1 MAGRIH
7 SRLMNRHLQ
16 VASLFSA
23 LVFGAPAFAAAQIDT
38 GIIEKQKAAL
48 DKQTTDPDQ
57 KREGGTQPRD
67 WDYQLPEGVR
77 TRQVTFYVDGGT
89 ALYGKLFLPKGF
101 STKGR
106 LPAVVVGHGINAL
119 SIGIEKF
126 AARFAE
132 RGLVAM
138 AIDYQSYGFSSS
150 GSDDIRLLENDTTTD
165 LNAVTEKDA
174 RILLKRT
181 NLNNVHEVADFR
193 AAVSFLQG
201 EPGIDPDKIGIWG
214 SSNGGSVVI
223 AVAAVDARVKAVVS
237 QVASPRPA
245 PRVPVPVAANLLK
258 DAITRVREGQGAE
271 VDGGFSFRSKVDQW
285 STQRNRDVRPGQTL
299 DQIRPTTA
307 VLFLPAE
314 KDELTQGAG
323 GAIEASKFL
332 SGRGVP
338 SQAIVLP
345 ALTHFQAYSNAGF
358 EVGSNLAAD
367 WFLKY
372 LSSATRLSPDPLV
385 PLTAAGGAAAGAMPK
400 SSPDLPAGITTR
412 EVVFFSEGVKAHGKL
427 FLPSGFSA
435 ASNAGAVVVAPNV
448 GQKATSVEP
457 HAIAAAQRG
466 LVAMAIDYRGWGKS
480 GALIYLADPVRWDD
494 RLRFSQHTA
503 KVKLRRRRIMPEA
516 QVIDIRNAITYL
528 QGEPGVDATRIGVA
542 GSGLAGAHVVA
553 VAANDARVKAGV
565 SMLPWE
571 DGKGVERKS
580 FAPST
585 GQQNAMVRLAR
596 TGAVPNTD
604 AAAAAMNAEESKLA
618 FAEYQ
623 PFRQLDQVSKDTQ
636 LLFLDGAGTPSFA
649 ADFLAKA
656 LGSSGAARQ

>member
-1 MAGRIH
+1 MMRHPWIA
-7 SRLMNRHLQ
+7 RL
-16 VASLFSA
+16 FW
-23 LVFGAPAFAAAQIDT
+23 VFTLCAPLMAAAQIDT
-38 GIIEKQKAAL
+38 GIIEKHKAAL
-48 DKQTTDPDQ
+48 ERQTTDPDQ
-57 KREGGTQPRD
+57 KREGGTQARD
-67 WDYQLPEGVR
+67 WDYQLPDGVR

-101 STKGR
+101 TASGK

-138 AIDYQSYGFSSS
+138 AIDYQSYGFSGS
-150 GSDDIRLLENDTTTD
+150 GSDDLRLLEDDTTSD
-165 LNAVTEKDA
+165 LHAVTEKEA

-223 AVAAVDARVKAVVS
+223 AVAALDARVKAVVS
-237 QVASPRPA
+237 QVATPRPA
-245 PRVPVPVAANLLK
+245 PHAPVAIGANLLA
-258 DAITRVREGQGAE
+258 DAIKRVREGQGAE

-285 STQRNRDVRPGQTL
+285 STQRNRDVRPGQML

-314 KDELTQGAG
+314 KDELTQGAA
-323 GAIEASKFL
+323 GAIEAAKFL

-338 SQAIVLP
+338 SQAIVFP

-372 LSSATRLSPDPLV
+372 LSSAKAVAPDPFV
-385 PLTAAGGAAAGAMPK
+385 PLTTTGTVAGPGPK
-400 SSPDLPAGITTR
+400 PLSELPSGITGRDVT
-412 EVVFFSEGVKAHGKL
+412 FFSEGVRAYGRL
-427 FLPSGFSA
+427 YYPDAWSA
-435 ASNAGAVVVAPNV
+435 TSNAAAVVVAPGV
-448 GQKATSVEP
+448 GQTAKSVE
-457 HAIAAAQRG
+457 ARAVALAQRG
-466 LVAMAIDYRGWGKS
+466 LVALAIDYRGWGKS
-480 GALIYLADPVRWDD
+480 GAFIYLADQVRWDD

-503 KVKLRRRRIMPEA
+503 KVRLRRRRIQPEA
-516 QVIDIRNAITYL
+516 QVIDIRNAITFL
-528 QGEPGVDATRIGVA
+528 QGEAGVDPNRIGVL
-542 GSGLAGAHVVA
+542 GIGLSGAHVVS

-565 SMLPWE
+565 AIQAWQ
-571 DGKGVERKS
+571 DGKGVARAS
-580 FAPST
+580 FAPSAA
-585 GQQNAMVRLAR
+585 QQATMVRLAR
-596 TGAVPNTD
+596 RGSVPATNS
-604 AAAAAMNAEESKLA
+604 AAATMNADESQLA

-623 PFRQLDQVSKDTQ
+623 PMRNLDQIPKDTRV
-636 LLFLDGAGTPSFA
+636 LYLDNDNGSA
-649 ADFLAKA
+649 AEFLANA
-656 LGSSGAARQ
+656 LKGQ